1 MSTVFEIATEEIRK
15 FIRADRVGIFKFY
28 PESNFDDG
36 EFVAES
42 VADGFSSAMEV
53 HIHDH
58 CFGENYAAAY
68 AQGRMQVVNDIDNAG
83 LTDCHRDI
91 LAQFQVRANLVIP
104 LLCGRDLWGLLCIH
118 QCAHTRQ
125 WQEHEVNLIQEI
137 ASQLAIAIQ
146 QASLYEQSQQ
156 EIAERKQ
163 AQQQL
168 TETNLQ
174 LARATRLKDEFLANM
189 SHELRTPLN
198 SILGLSES
206 LKDVILGS
214 LNEKQ
219 LKAIATIESSGEHL
233 LSLINDILDLSKI
246 SSGMMTLDIASVSV
260 RDLCNTSLSFVKQQ
274 AFQKSIQINSNI
286 PAHIHNITIN
296 IDERRIKQVLINLL
310 TNAVKFTPNQGK
322 VNLLVAIGSGN
333 TWQGEAIIPQQL
345 KALNSPMLLFQVLDT
360 GIGISAND
368 LQILFQ
374 PFVQVDS
381 ALNRKYEGTGLGLA
395 LVKQIVEMHSGQVMV
410 ESEVG
415 KGSRF
420 TVALPYDMP
429 QSSALFAPID
439 TTLQPQGINYENA
452 SDHAPEN
459 EPEKAIAPLILLA
472 EDNEANIQTF
482 SAYLIAINY
491 RVIVARNG
499 EEAVAMAKA
508 NSPDI
513 ILMDIQMP
521 IMDGFEAIKE
531 IRLEPNL
538 INTPIIAITALAME
552 GDQNRCLEAGANE
565 YLSKPVKLRQLATK
579 IAKLLATP

>member
-1 MSTVFEIATEEIRK
+1 LSTVFEIATEEIRK

-174 LARATRLKDEFLANM
+174 LARATTLKDEFLANM

>member
-1 MSTVFEIATEEIRK
+1 LSTVFEIATEEIRK

>member
-1 MSTVFEIATEEIRK
+1 
-15 FIRADRVGIFKFY
+15 
-28 PESNFDDG
+28 
-36 EFVAES
+36 
-42 VADGFSSAMEV
+42 
-53 HIHDH
+53 
-58 CFGENYAAAY
+58 
-68 AQGRMQVVNDIDNAG
+68 
-83 LTDCHRDI
+83 
-91 LAQFQVRANLVIP
+91 
-104 LLCGRDLWGLLCIH
+104 
-118 QCAHTRQ
+118 
-125 WQEHEVNLIQEI
+125 
-137 ASQLAIAIQ
+137 
-146 QASLYEQSQQ
+146 
-156 EIAERKQ
+156 
-163 AQQQL
+163 
-168 TETNLQ
+168 
-174 LARATRLKDEFLANM
+174 
-189 SHELRTPLN
+189 
-198 SILGLSES
+198 
-206 LKDVILGS
+206 
-214 LNEKQ
+214 
-219 LKAIATIESSGEHL
+219 
-233 LSLINDILDLSKI
+233 
-246 SSGMMTLDIASVSV
+246 
-260 RDLCNTSLSFVKQQ
+260 
-274 AFQKSIQINSNI
+274 
-286 PAHIHNITIN
+286 
-296 IDERRIKQVLINLL
+296 
-310 TNAVKFTPNQGK
+310 
-322 VNLLVAIGSGN
+322 
-333 TWQGEAIIPQQL
+333 
-345 KALNSPMLLFQVLDT
+345 
-360 GIGISAND
+360 
-368 LQILFQ
+368 
-374 PFVQVDS
+374 
-381 ALNRKYEGTGLGLA
+381 
-395 LVKQIVEMHSGQVMV
+395 VKQIVEMHSGQVMV